1 MSATNS
7 KREDDMSPEA
17 ILARAAKARG
27 DVFPEWKLVAHT
39 IPHTYDLIGRAGSYL
54 HQYHGEAESMDKL
67 SAQMRE
73 LIATP
78 ALCAKIDMRHA
89 ANHVRRM
96 YRLGMTNRVIF
107 EGATAFCTVSGWSTL
122 TFVSLAIEQA
132 NSADYEF
139 GSLPSGGEP
148 KTLTPFPELA
158 MGRKRVRPGRDSLL
172 DSPEWRYGATVDAE
186 MARRCAALV
195 DHCLAADDPKDALLG
210 PGPRALIAVA
220 ALCMRGERELAA
232 RQMRRAYDYGMTRN
246 HVLDAISSALPMS
259 GMTTAE
265 IGLQAM
271 QLAEDTRQKAPASGH
286 KTQGT
291 RKSKKR
297 GKS

>member
-1 MSATNS
+1 MPAKSSSTA
-7 KREDDMSPEA
+7 DDLNPEA
-17 ILARAAKARG
+17 LLKRAAAARG
-27 DVFPEWKLVAHT
+27 DVFPEWRLVAHT
-39 IPHTYDLIGRAGSYL
+39 VPRTYDLIGRAGSYL
-54 HQYHGEAESMDKL
+54 HQYHGEAESSGKL

-107 EGATAFCTVSGWSTL
+107 EGATAYCTVSGWSTL

-132 NSADYEF
+132 NSADYSF
-139 GSLPSGGEP
+139 GSLPADGEP

-158 MGRKRVRPGRDSLL
+158 LGRKRVRPGKDSLL

-195 DHCLAADDPKDALLG
+195 DHCLAEDDAKEALLG
-210 PGPRALIAVA
+210 PGPRALIVIA
-220 ALCMRGERELAA
+220 ALCARGERELAA
-232 RQMRRAYDYGMTRN
+232 QQMRRAYDYGMTRRQ
-246 HVLDAISSALPMS
+246 VLEAISSALPMT
-259 GMTTAE
+259 GMTTAQV
-265 IGLQAM
+265 GLQAM
-271 QLAEDTRQKAPASGH
+271 RQAELKGATRKG
-286 KTQGT
+286 QGT
-291 RKSKKR
+291 RKKR
-297 GKS
+297 PAGRTR

>member
-1 MSATNS
+1 VATPHQ
-7 KREDDMSPEA
+7 DDMSPEA
-17 ILARAAKARG
+17 LLARAAKARG

-39 IPHTYDLIGRAGSYL
+39 IPRTYDLIGRAGSYL
-54 HQYHGEAESMDKL
+54 HQYHGEAERSDKL

-132 NSADYEF
+132 NSADYAF
-139 GSLPSGGEP
+139 GSAPGGEP

-158 MGRKRVRPGRDSLL
+158 MGRKRVRPGKDRLL

-186 MARRCAALV
+186 MTRRCAALV
-195 DHCLAADDPKDALLG
+195 EHCLAEDGAKDALLG
-210 PGPRALIAVA
+210 PGPRALIVVA

-232 RQMRRAYDYGMTRN
+232 QHMRRAYDYGMTRLQ
-246 HVLDAISSALPMS
+246 VLDAISSALPMS
-259 GMTTAE
+259 GMTTAQ

-271 QLAEDTRQKAPASGH
+271 QQADRAEGKRRKGKAKRSG
-286 KTQGT
+286 
-291 RKSKKR
+291 RK
-297 GKS
+297 

>member
-1 MSATNS
+1 MPEQNT
-7 KREDDMSPEA
+7 KHPEELSPEA
-17 ILARAAKARG
+17 LLARATKARG
-27 DVFPEWKLVAHT
+27 DVFPEWHLVAHT
-39 IPHTYDLIGRAGSYL
+39 APRTYDLIGRAGSYL
-54 HQYHGEAESMDKL
+54 HQYHGEAESSDKL

-89 ANHVRRM
+89 PNHIRRM

-107 EGATAFCTVSGWSTL
+107 EGATAFATVSGWSTL

-132 NSADYEF
+132 NSADYVF
-139 GSLPSGGEP
+139 GKLPAGGEP

-158 MGRKRVRPGRDSLL
+158 MGRARKRPGKDSHL
-172 DSPEWRYGATVDAE
+172 DTPEWRYGATIDAE

-195 DHCLAADDPKDALLG
+195 DHCLAADDAREALLG
-210 PGPRALIAVA
+210 PGPRALIVIA
-220 ALCMRGERELAA
+220 ALCARGECDLAA
-232 RQMRRAYDYGMTRN
+232 RQMRRAYDYGMTRRQ
-246 HVLDAISSALPMS
+246 VLEAISSVLPMS
-259 GMTTAE
+259 GMTSAQ

-271 QLAEDTRQKAPASGH
+271 QRADRAQGTRH

-291 RKSKKR
+291 RKSKKS
-297 GKS
+297 GKTS

>member
-1 MSATNS
+1 MSSSQRDA
-7 KREDDMSPEA
+7 DLSPEA
-17 ILARAAKARG
+17 LLARAAKARG

-39 IPHTYDLIGRAGSYL
+39 IPRTYDLIGRAGSYL
-54 HQYHGEAESMDKL
+54 HQYHGEAESPDKL

-96 YRLGMTNRVIF
+96 YRLGMTNRIIF

-132 NSADYEF
+132 NSADYAF

-148 KTLTPFPELA
+148 KTLTPFPELK
-158 MGRKRVRPGRDSLL
+158 MGRKRVRPGKDSLL
-172 DSPEWRYGATVDAE
+172 DSPEWRYGATIDAE

-195 DHCLAADDPKDALLG
+195 DHCLAEGDPKDALLG
-210 PGPRALIAVA
+210 PGPRALIVIA
-220 ALCMRGERELAA
+220 ALCIRGERELAA
-232 RQMRRAYDYGMTRN
+232 RQMRRAYDYGMTRRQ
-246 HVLDAISSALPMS
+246 VLEAISSALPMG

-265 IGLQAM
+265 VGLQAM
-271 QLAEDTRQKAPASGH
+271 QSAEPKG
-286 KTQGT
+286 KTGKGKGKRTT
-291 RKSKKR
+291 RK
-297 GKS
+297 

>member
-1 MSATNS
+1 MPAKSSSPAN
-7 KREDDMSPEA
+7 DLSPEA
-17 ILARAAKARG
+17 LLARAAKARG

-39 IPHTYDLIGRAGSYL
+39 VPRTYDLISRTGSYL
-54 HQYHGEAESMDKL
+54 HQYHGEAERSDKL

-96 YRLGMTNRVIF
+96 YRLGMTNRIIF

-132 NSADYEF
+132 NSPDYAF
-139 GSLPSGGEP
+139 GSAPAGGEP

-158 MGRKRVRPGRDSLL
+158 MGRRRARPGRDSVL
-172 DSPEWRYGATVDAE
+172 DSAEWRYGAKIDAE
-186 MARRCAALV
+186 MARRCAALL
-195 DHCLAADDPKDALLG
+195 DHCLAEDDAQEALLG

-232 RQMRRAYDYGMTRN
+232 RQMRRAYDYGMTRLQ
-246 HVLDAISSALPMS
+246 VLDAISSALPMS

-265 IGLQAM
+265 VGLQAM
-271 QLAEDTRQKAPASGH
+271 QLADPEGARDKG
-286 KTQGT
+286 QGT
-291 RKSKKR
+291 RRKKPR
-297 GKS
+297 KRR